1 MFNSISLF
9 DFWVAACLF
18 LGAVLYTS
26 VGHGGASAYIAI
38 MSLFGLPV
46 SSIKPTALSLNI
58 FASSYAS
65 IQFIRAKLYD
75 LKLVIPLL
83 IGAIPAAFIGGWITI
98 PNAIYKPIVGI
109 VLLFSAYR
117 FLTVRPYAE
126 KPARPYHKG
135 VAVLVGA
142 VIGFLSGLTGTG
154 GGIFLS
160 PLILFAGWTTV
171 KGASG
176 TAAVFIFFNSV
187 FGLLGNISSVN
198 NLPSALPLYIGFV
211 LAGAFIGTRFG
222 IHYFAHV
229 GVKRL
234 LGVVLLIAGLKLTL
248 NL

>member
-1 MFNSISLF
+1 MSFALEIQDLLLGVS
-9 DFWVAACLF
+9 LF

-38 MSLFGLPV
+38 MALFGVPAA
-46 SSIKPTALSLNI
+46 SIKPTALSLNI
-58 FASSYAS
+58 LVSSYTS
-65 IQFIRAKLYD
+65 LQFIKAKLYD

-83 IGAIPAAFIGGWITI
+83 IGAIPSAFLGGWLNLPST
-98 PNAIYKPIVGI
+98 IYKPIIGVI
-109 VLLFSAYR
+109 LLYSAYR
-117 FLTVRPYAE
+117 FLTVRPHTE
-126 KPARPYHKG
+126 RPPTPYNTFL
-135 VAVLVGA
+135 AILVGA

-176 TAAVFIFFNSV
+176 TAAIFIFFNSV
-187 FGLLGNISSVN
+187 FGLLGNLSSVS
-198 NLPSALPLYIGFV
+198 NLPAALPLYILFV
-211 LAGAFIGTRFG
+211 LAGAFLGTRFG
-222 IHYFAHV
+222 IHFFAHL

-234 LGVVLLIAGLKLTL
+234 LGLVLLIAGLKLTF

>member
-1 MFNSISLF
+1 MVSIYSLHDLAVGF
-9 DFWVAACLF
+9 GLF

-38 MSLFGLPV
+38 MSLFGISPAA
-46 SSIKPTALSLNI
+46 IKPTALTLNI
-58 FASSYAS
+58 FVSSYTS
-65 IQFIRAKLYD
+65 FRFIKAKLYD
-75 LKLVIPLL
+75 LKLVAPLL
-83 IGAIPAAFIGGWITI
+83 VGAIPCAFIGGRIQL
-98 PNAIYKPIVGI
+98 PGEIYKPIVGI
-109 VLLFSAYR
+109 VLLYSAYR
-117 FLTVRPYAE
+117 FISTKAHSEQPPKPYSIWL
-126 KPARPYHKG
+126 
-135 VAVLVGA
+135 AVLVGA

-176 TAAVFIFFNSV
+176 TAAIFIFFNSL

-198 NLPSALPLYIGFV
+198 QLPAVLPLYVAFV
-211 LAGAFIGTRFG
+211 LVGAFIGTRFG

-229 GVKRL
+229 GVKRA
-234 LGVVLLIAGLKLTL
+234 LGVVLLIAGLKLTF

>member
-1 MFNSISLF
+1 MTTLISLY
-9 DFWVAACLF
+9 DLSVGVGLF
-18 LGAVLYTS
+18 LGAILYTS
-26 VGHGGASAYIAI
+26 VGHAGASAYIAV
-38 MSLFGLPV
+38 MSLFGV
-46 SSIKPTALSLNI
+46 SPAAIKPTALTLNI
-58 FASSYAS
+58 FVSSYTS
-65 IQFIRAKLYD
+65 YQFIKAKLYD
-75 LKLVIPLL
+75 LKLVAPLL
-83 IGAIPAAFIGGWITI
+83 LGAIPCAFIGGRINL
-98 PNAIYKPIVGI
+98 PGEIYKPIVGL
-109 VLLFSAYR
+109 VLLYSAYK
-117 FLTVRPYAE
+117 FISTKKQAEQPPKPY
-126 KPARPYHKG
+126 KKWL
-135 VAVLVGA
+135 AVLIGA

-176 TAAVFIFFNSV
+176 TAAIFIFFNSL

-198 NLPSALPLYIGFV
+198 NIPAALPIYVAFV

-234 LGVVLLIAGLKLTL
+234 LGVVLLIAGLKLTF